1 MIQPPSTRIEY
12 HIKDAGIFWSSHDDS
27 VNVYDSSTEDMICIS
42 GVGVD
47 EIWRMCRNLMCAAPS
62 HNIFSALED
71 NKGSTLDY
79 AKEMLN
85 ALTNYIKEKDEATV

>member
-27 VNVYDSSTEDMICIS
+27 INVYDSSTEDMICVN
-42 GVGVD
+42 GVSAS
-47 EIWRMCRNLMCAAPS
+47 EIWRMCRNVMCCAPS
-62 HNIFSALED
+62 HNIFSELDDKYA
-71 NKGSTLDY
+71 LDY

-85 ALTNYIKEKDEATV
+85 ALTNYIKEKDEAPV